1 LLDKL
6 RRCLL
11 ATQPEEG
18 SAPQAARIET
28 CVTKEQLMERST
40 TPSIGSPLAGDRL
53 YGTFA
58 RLVRVQTRLWN
69 DVDVRVRTQHG
80 VQLTDLTALEVVAD
94 IPGCRVQD
102 LVHTLHITVG
112 GASKVVDRLVAAGY
126 LVRTAN
132 PIDRRSSVLCV
143 TPPGMDLLEFVKPD
157 IDEVLRER
165 LALVLSQ
172 DDLAGLDRA
181 LVAIQEAFAAPQE
194 RA

>member
-1 LLDKL
+1 
-6 RRCLL
+6 L
-11 ATQPEEG
+11 ATQSAEG
-18 SAPQAARIET
+18 SAPQAAHLET
-28 CVTKEQLMERST
+28 CATKEQLMERSMT
-40 TPSIGSPLAGDRL
+40 AVVGSPLTGDRL

-69 DVDVRVRTQHG
+69 EVDVRVRTQHG

-112 GASKVVDRLVAAGY
+112 GASKVVDRLVTAGH

-143 TPPGMDLLEFVKPD
+143 TPQGMDLLEFVKPD

-172 DDLAGLDRA
+172 DDLAGLDQA
-181 LVAIQEAFAAPQE
+181 LVAIQGAFADPQE